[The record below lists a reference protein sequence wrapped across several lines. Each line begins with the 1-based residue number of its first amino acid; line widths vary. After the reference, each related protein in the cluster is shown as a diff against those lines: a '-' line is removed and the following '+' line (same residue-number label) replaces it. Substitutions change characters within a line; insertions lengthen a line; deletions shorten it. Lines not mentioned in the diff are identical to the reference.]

1 MSDALARL
9 LSLLSLLQTPR
20 LWPGSK
26 LAQRLGVSGRTV
38 RRDIDRLREL
48 GYPVHAVQGGLGGYR
63 LTAGTAMPPLLLE
76 DDEAVAVAIG
86 LCTAATQAVAGA
98 DEAAVRALRKL
109 LQVLPPRLRRR
120 VETLTSSTVTHPFAL
135 AVDPVNPD
143 ALIVTAAAIANHE
156 RLRFRYRD
164 EDRHVE
170 PRALV
175 TAGRRWYLLAFDLDR
190 DDWRTFRLDR
200 VTRLAATGARAVT
213 REMPGGDVAAF
224 VASRTMQM
232 APTFPGRR
240 RDPRS
245 GRPRGGPIRRAAA
258 RYPDRPAGRDLPV
271 ARAAG
276 HRRMACAPAG
286 VDRAAVRGQRPGAA
300 GRPPQLDSRAVPGGH
315 SRIRRR
321 AGTRSQKRTV
331 ECIHRSVAPVAH
343 RPCVARSIRCDAP
356 SSGARHSCT
365 NRLPARGPGPVAPTQ
380 DAVRAPRMRPPES
393 WAAIRAPAIR

>member
-20 LWPGSK
+20 LWPGSE

-48 GYPVHAVQGGLGGYR
+48 GYPVHAEQGGLGGYR
-63 LTAGTAMPPLLLE
+63 LMAGTAMPPLLLE

-213 REMPGGDVAAF
+213 REVPGGDVAAF

-232 APTFPGRR
+232 APTFPADVVIHAPAAHLVDRF
-240 RDPRS
+240 
-245 GRPRGGPIRRAAA
+245 GGSP
-258 RYPDRPAGRDLPV
+258 PGTLTDRPDGTCRWLAPPDTGEWHARRLASIGLPFEVSGPAELTAHLSSIAALFQAATAESGAGQGRD
-271 ARAAG
+271 R
-276 HRRMACAPAG
+276 
-286 VDRAAVRGQRPGAA
+286 
-300 GRPPQLDSRAVPGGH
+300 
-315 SRIRRR
+315 
-321 AGTRSQKRTV
+321 
-331 ECIHRSVAPVAH
+331 
-343 RPCVARSIRCDAP
+343 
-356 SSGARHSCT
+356 
-365 NRLPARGPGPVAPTQ
+365 
-380 DAVRAPRMRPPES
+380 
-393 WAAIRAPAIR
+393 